1 MTISP
6 DVLATSRES
15 LHRAAEHLLSA
26 ALKRATGQ
34 IALLPA
40 EGGVRTPELPDGT
53 VVALD
58 GVDVVV
64 RGPAGERR
72 SPLTTLAGTAA
83 ELGLEAGF
91 PWNKH
96 PPGTPFEPDAD
107 LVVDPAAA
115 AALARW
121 FLVGRDALS
130 ALVTE
135 IRDEGPSE
143 PVVFPEHFDL
153 GVTAAEVNYGFS
165 PGDETVP
172 SPYAY
177 VGPWEK
183 PGDDLFWDL
192 PFGAARGWDEITTP
206 GKALEFFRAA
216 RRRIGR

>member
-1 MTISP
+1 VTISP
-6 DVLATSRES
+6 DILVTSRGS

-26 ALKRATGQ
+26 TLKRATGR

-40 EGGVRTPELPDGT
+40 EGGVRTPDLPDGT

-91 PWNKH
+91 PWSKH
-96 PPGTPFEPDAD
+96 PPGTPFEPDAE

-115 AALARW
+115 AALAGW

-135 IRDEGPSE
+135 IRDERPSA

-177 VGPWEK
+177 VGPWAR
-183 PGDDLFWDL
+183 PAGDSFWNL
-192 PFGAARGWDEITTP
+192 PFGAARSWEEITVP
-206 GKALEFFRAA
+206 AEALEFFRAA
-216 RRRIGR
+216 RHRLGR

>member
-6 DVLATSRES
+6 DVLATSRGS

-91 PWNKH
+91 PWSKH
-96 PPGTPFEPDAD
+96 PPGTPFEPDAE

-115 AALARW
+115 AALAR
-121 FLVGRDALS
+121 LVPRGPRRAVRARHRDPRRGAVRAGGVPRALRPRRHGGRGQLRV
-130 ALVTE
+130 L
-135 IRDEGPSE
+135 
-143 PVVFPEHFDL
+143 
-153 GVTAAEVNYGFS
+153 
-165 PGDETVP
+165 
-172 SPYAY
+172 
-177 VGPWEK
+177 
-183 PGDDLFWDL
+183 
-192 PFGAARGWDEITTP
+192 AR
-206 GKALEFFRAA
+206 
-216 RRRIGR
+216 